1 MSKKILIL
9 VLILSLMAGL
19 IAGCGGETEP
29 ADQETNQA
37 VSNNEN
43 EPQVNNKV
51 LEVEKI
57 LMDQLQPLP
66 EMDKQVKI
74 GALLISLTNP
84 YWVGMKEAYETA
96 AADLGI
102 TVEVFAAPTEGDKD
116 SQLETLDAMT
126 VKDYDAIILS
136 PIEPFNLL
144 PGILR
149 ANENQIQVINLG
161 PGVDVATLEKDGGHL
176 DGRIT
181 VDFKEQGVLAAED
194 MLNYM
199 EGSKK
204 VAIIQ
209 GIVGAAQSEGRTAG
223 AKEVFEGTEGV
234 ELVSIQPGEWDRNK
248 AYNIAKDL
256 IQAHPDLNGIFAC
269 NDVMA
274 LAAAEALEADGKLD
288 GVVIYGVDFTDE
300 SRGAIA
306 AGKMGGSVAYPSSV
320 YAKAA
325 LILAMKIAQGQE
337 VDTVYAPLRVVNK
350 DNVHEFD
357 GWK

>member
-1 MSKKILIL
+1 VSKKILIL

-194 MLNYM
+194 MLKYM

-337 VDTVYAPLRVVNK
+337 VDTVYAPLTVVNK